1 MNKIIIILIFFCCS
15 CKDGNNVDYDIF
27 NTIDTTR
34 IDSNSINNDNFEID
48 NQLKQMQEIKLSHD
62 EVMQLNTVED
72 YENFIRN
79 NPKHKKIENVK
90 AKLFILK
97 KKKFFRNK

>member
-1 MNKIIIILIFFCCS
+1 MNKTIIILMFFCCS
-15 CKDGNNVDYDIF
+15 CKNSNNADYDIF
-27 NTIDTTR
+27 NTVDTTR

-48 NQLKQMQEIKLSHD
+48 NQLKQMQEIKFSHD
-62 EVMQLNTVED
+62 EVMQSNTVED

-79 NPKHKKIENVK
+79 NPKHEKIKNVK

-97 KKKFFRNK
+97 DKQNYRNK